1 MNGMRNYNFCK
12 VLSCVVVFLLIDSE
26 VRAVEHHG

>member
-12 VLSCVVVFLLIDSE
+12 VLSCVVVFLVIDSK
-26 VRAVEHHG
+26 VRVAEHHG